1 MGALRS
7 ALERQLG
14 YRDGETLF
22 GAPYDLR
29 YAPPLPGQ
37 MSQVYYSRYFRRL
50 ARLVEDASRKNHG
63 RPVIVLG
70 HSFGGPVALE
80 FIRNA
85 PLQWRGSFVKHLITV
100 APTWSGGGHVGSLM
114 AFASGPLGLLF
125 VQAAPKLAMRSMW
138 TVEDLRDCHSQPTVP
153 DVD

>member
-1 MGALRS
+1 MGELRS
-7 ALERQLG
+7 ALERLG

-70 HSFGGPVALE
+70 HSFGGAVALE

-85 PLQWRGSFVKHLITV
+85 PL
-100 APTWSGGGHVGSLM
+100 
-114 AFASGPLGLLF
+114 
-125 VQAAPKLAMRSMW
+125 
-138 TVEDLRDCHSQPTVP
+138 
-153 DVD
+153 